1 MINIPIFEPLDMP
14 PDIIY
19 QKNDLEDHYIFTK
32 NISSDNSLKFIITIN
47 VENKKLECYEYL
59 NNTISTN
66 RIFNYI
72 EYDRNNIND
81 LLWKISDYNYSF
93 RYMRLEIIE
102 RLRKINEENSY
113 KDIIDFLK
121 NFNKEYISDSDN
133 DA

>member
-19 QKNDLEDHYIFTK
+19 QKNDLEDFYIFTK
-32 NISSDNSLKFIITIN
+32 KISSDNSLKFIITIN
-47 VENKKLECYEYL
+47 VENQKLECYEYL

-121 NFNKEYISDSDN
+121 NFNKDYISDSDN

>member
-121 NFNKEYISDSDN
+121 NFNKDYISDSDN